1 MRQARAARGQG
12 LRFDLASVAQCDT
25 AGAAMLLAAELE
37 HGGVAE
43 LVAAQAPVAALLTR
57 LRGLVIGAEKA
68 RPSAAPSDAADGRVV
83 ATSARR
89 VLADL
94 VRRLGARAGDG
105 LAFLGEVFLALLRLP
120 ARRRMVRLRDL
131 ALLID
136 QAGWRALPLA
146 LLLGYLMGLIL
157 AFQSAIP
164 MRRFGADLFVADLVS
179 IALLRELGP
188 LLAAVILAGR
198 TGSAQAAELGTMKV
212 NEELDALVTMGLDP
226 MPFLVLPRLAAAMVS
241 MPALVLALDI
251 AGLAG
256 MATVLSGFGFSP
268 ALVAERV
275 IGAVHPADLMGGI
288 CRAVAFGAAVA
299 AIGCYAGMTTGAGPR
314 AVGAAATRAVVGG
327 IVATIALDGLFAM
340 LNYRL
345 GL

>member
-1 MRQARAARGQG
+1 MRHARAARGQG
-12 LRFDLASVAQCDT
+12 LRFDLASVLQCDT
-25 AGAAMLLAAELE
+25 AGAAMLLVAEQE

-43 LVAAQAPVAALLTR
+43 LVAAQAPVAALITR
-57 LRGLVIGAEKA
+57 LRGLVIGADKTRPLAA
-68 RPSAAPSDAADGRVV
+68 RPDAADGREA
-83 ATSARR
+83 ATSARH

-105 LAFLGEVFLALLRLP
+105 LAFLGEAFFALLRLS